1 MTIKIGAFA
10 RGVATFVPGMAAL
23 HRRVTHTGGTD
34 SARYCYSVWLRHLL
48 LSVQNGCCSRVPGH
62 VAELGPGDSIGIGLA
77 ALLCGVERYYGLD
90 ALPLAGLRRNLGVFE
105 DLVELIGSAAPI
117 PDEREFP
124 NIRPKLSSYGFP
136 AGLITPP
143 NTQRIDTIR
152 RSLEDPAGAGS
163 IIRYVA
169 PWWSPGVIEHHSVD
183 MIFSQAV
190 LEHVDDLPTAY
201 QAMHAW
207 LAPGGW
213 LSHQVDFRSHGT
225 AHEWNGHWA
234 YGDRTWRLL
243 RGRRT
248 FLINRE
254 PHSTHLRLL
263 REAGF
268 TIVCDEVVSAPAL
281 DRRRLA
287 RRFTNL
293 SDADLTTSGAFIQA
307 YLTP

>member
-1 MTIKIGAFA
+1 MKFGALA
-10 RGVATFVPGMAAL
+10 RGLATYVPGIATL
-23 HRRVTHTGGTD
+23 HRHVTHTGGTD
-34 SARYCYSVWLRHLL
+34 SARYCYSVWLRHLMM
-48 LSVQNGCCSRVPGH
+48 SRRNGLCSRPPAR

-77 ALLCGVERYYGLD
+77 ALLSGADCYFGLD
-90 ALPLAGLRRNLGVFE
+90 ALPLANLRRNLGVF
-105 DLVELIGSAAPI
+105 DQLTELFREHTDIPGDDEFPGVKPKLASYEFPLALFDR
-117 PDEREFP
+117 PDE
-124 NIRPKLSSYGFP
+124 
-136 AGLITPP
+136 
-143 NTQRIDTIR
+143 QRIRRIR
-152 RSLEDPAGAGS
+152 RSIEEPLGADS
-163 IIRYVA
+163 MIRYVA
-169 PWWSPGVIEHHSVD
+169 PWWSPEVIEQGGVD

-190 LEHVDDLPTAY
+190 LEHVDDLETAY
-201 QAMHAW
+201 RAMRGW

-213 LSHQVDFRSHGT
+213 LSHQIDFRCHGT
-225 AHEWNGHWA
+225 AREWNGHWT

-268 TIVCDEVVSAPAL
+268 RIVCDQTNTGTSV

-287 RRFTNL
+287 PRFASL

-307 YLTP
+307 QAAE